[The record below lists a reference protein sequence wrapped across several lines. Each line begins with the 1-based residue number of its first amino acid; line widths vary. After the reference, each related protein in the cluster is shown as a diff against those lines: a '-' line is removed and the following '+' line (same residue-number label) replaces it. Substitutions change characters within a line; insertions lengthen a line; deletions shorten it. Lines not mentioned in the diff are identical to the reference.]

1 MEFFKEVESSN
12 LDVKDLRNLL
22 SIKNLP
28 LLCKSIN
35 SVILDEQKKGIIYC
49 LWGEFE
55 VNREKLKYG
64 IRFSLPNC
72 PNALTWTITMD
83 VDRANILIHCTIN
96 KSIHDTDFI
105 ESIEE
110 FISDWSN
117 GILLYCK

>member
-1 MEFFKEVESSN
+1 MEFFKEVEASD
-12 LDVKDLRNLL
+12 LDIRELKKIL

-28 LLCKSIN
+28 ILCKSIN
-35 SVILDEQKKGIIYC
+35 SVILDEQQKGIIYC

-55 VNREKLKYG
+55 VNREELKYG

-72 PNALTWTITMD
+72 PNALAWSITMD
-83 VDRANILIHCTIN
+83 VDCANILIHCTIN
-96 KSIHDTDFI
+96 KSMHDMDFI

-117 GILLYCK
+117 GILLY

>member
-1 MEFFKEVESSN
+1 MEFFKEDEGSN
-12 LDVKDLRNLL
+12 LDVKDLKKLL
-22 SIKNLP
+22 AIKNLP
-28 LLCKSIN
+28 KLCESIS

-55 VNREKLKYG
+55 VNREELKYG

-72 PNALTWTITMD
+72 PNALAWSITMD
-83 VDRANILIHCTIN
+83 VDSANILIHCTIN
-96 KSIHDTDFI
+96 KSVHDIDFI

-117 GILLYCK
+117 GILSY

>member
-1 MEFFKEVESSN
+1 MEFFKGVEVSD
-12 LDVKDLRNLL
+12 LDIGELKKIL

-28 LLCKSIN
+28 VLCKSIN
-35 SVILDEQKKGIIYC
+35 SVSLDEQQKGIIYC

-55 VNREKLKYG
+55 VNREELKYG

-72 PNALTWTITMD
+72 PNAFAWSITMD
-83 VDRANILIHCTIN
+83 IDHANILIHCTTN
-96 KSIHDTDFI
+96 KSTHDTCLI

-117 GILLYCK
+117 GILSL